1 MVRRKGTIMFSVD
14 DRTGNIVT
22 NVALFAVAAVV
33 LYVAR
38 GAFFILLLTIFFAY
52 LLEPVVT
59 LVQQRSWLGH
69 KNRTWAVAQV
79 YLIGALLVG
88 SLGYAFGPHLVAH
101 MKSLNAIVPEIL
113 EGLSNGTAGAT
124 FWGGRGLGNSQQSL
138 FQNLSAPPHDP
149 LARGFARVAACPRS

>member
-22 NVALFAVAAVV
+22 TVALFAVAAVV

-88 SLGYAFGPHLVAH
+88 SLGYAFGPHLVAQ

-124 FWGGRGLGNSQQSL
+124 LCGGHVLSTGQQAGI
-138 FQNLSAPPHDP
+138 QNWAGPQHD
-149 LARGFARVAACPRS
+149 LISGVF